1 MQSNTTG
8 DNAPKPDWWNSKP
21 DKDTKEGWQEAVE
34 DYIDLH
40 ELDPESLTFSMDL
53 VKKMIPSIG
62 VRDKRW
68 KKFPV
73 AQFDIH
79 GCATHKQL
87 YHTIRNKLDSLINK
101 AQKVREDAEEE
112 AAMEKI
118 KDAENARLE
127 AEHKEM
133 TDRNRQLAKNER
145 FSKQAQIDVKSV
157 ESSSKVKV

>member
-1 MQSNTTG
+1 MQNNTAG
-8 DNAPKPDWWNSKP
+8 DNTPKPDWWNAKP

-40 ELDPESLTFSMDL
+40 ELDPESMTFSMDL
-53 VKKMIPSIG
+53 VRKMIPSIG

-101 AQKVREDAEEE
+101 AHKIRDDEHDQIRYDQPKEPPAKAHTTLDEQAEEQ
-112 AAMEKI
+112 M
-118 KDAENARLE
+118 R
-127 AEHKEM
+127 
-133 TDRNRQLAKNER
+133 
-145 FSKQAQIDVKSV
+145 
-157 ESSSKVKV
+157 